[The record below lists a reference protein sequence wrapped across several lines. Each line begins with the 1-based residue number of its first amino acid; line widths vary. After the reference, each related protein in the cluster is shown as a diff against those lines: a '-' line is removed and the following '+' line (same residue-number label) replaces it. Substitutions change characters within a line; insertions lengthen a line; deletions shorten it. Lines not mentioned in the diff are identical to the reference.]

1 MKRKNSIL
9 NKNFLKRIFLLF
21 KNKNLEN
28 TMRYAYKTINN
39 NWLIPDRGAARFI
52 DTFGNHLRWVTDQ
65 ECEYL
70 MKVLEI
76 HEPNE
81 APAARSNPHFP
92 KEEVVWE
99 HVKPPEDP
107 GLSNNGGSYYN
118 LTRVI
123 HRAGFSKLDDGYYLV
138 FNHLYLS
145 DFEHQGWIEE
155 KISEDKVKLLTAK

>member
-28 TMRYAYKTINN
+28 TMRYTYKTINN
-39 NWLIPDRGAARFI
+39 NWLIPDRGAVRFI

-76 HEPNE
+76 HELNE

-92 KEEVVWE
+92 KEEIVWE
-99 HVKPPEDP
+99 HVKPPEEP

-145 DFEHQGWIEE
+145 DFEHQGWVEE
-155 KISEDKVKLLTAK
+155 RISEDKVKLLTAK